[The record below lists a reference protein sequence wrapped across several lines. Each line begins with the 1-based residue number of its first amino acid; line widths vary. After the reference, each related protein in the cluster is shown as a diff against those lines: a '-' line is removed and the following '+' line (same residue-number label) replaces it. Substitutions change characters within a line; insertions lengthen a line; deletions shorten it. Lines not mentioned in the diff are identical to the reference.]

1 MKKTIGFLLAL
12 AIALG
17 PLSGCS
23 NGTSIPPAAT
33 EAPSA
38 SSTSTPAAPVS
49 EGPKQQVVL
58 YNNKIEIVEPL
69 ERMAAAYNAS
79 HPGVEII
86 IDTTGSDDYATAL
99 KTRFTGGEAP
109 DIFVIT
115 GVEQMKLW
123 MEYLEDLSD
132 QPWVGDMMDIAKPD
146 ITSEGKVYGFPVGIE
161 GYGYMYNKDVFA
173 AAGIAS
179 VPKTLAELQE
189 ASNKLGAVGVTPFV
203 STFGDWYQGGMFY
216 FSAAL
221 AQQEDPYAFIEAL
234 NNGTE
239 TIVGN
244 EAFIGLAD
252 MIAIDY
258 AGCESPLNTD
268 FSTQVAKFGSGA
280 AAISMG
286 GTWNQPTLNDVDPD
300 LNVGL
305 MPLPFLPDAADNN
318 VLYGGVTNYWAIN
331 NSSPAKEA
339 AKEFLN
345 WLVSDKEG
353 QRYLTTEIVNIP
365 AFNSVPV
372 DYEAIGPLG
381 QALSDYLLSGKVRG
395 IYNSRYPFSATEAF
409 GTIIQKYAAGNIDK
423 GQFQQELQSA
433 WDANKSQ

>member
-12 AIALG
+12 TIALG
-17 PLSGCS
+17 MLAGCANVAS
-23 NGTSIPPAAT
+23 PTPAAT
-33 EAPSA
+33 Q
-38 SSTSTPAAPVS
+38 TPASIAQSS
-49 EGPKQQVVL
+49 ETPAGAKQQVVL

-69 ERMAAAYNAS
+69 ERMAAAYTAS

-115 GVEQMKLW
+115 GVEQRKLW

-132 QPWVGDMMDIAKPD
+132 QPWVSDMMDIAKPD
-146 ITSEGKVYGFPVGIE
+146 ITSDGKVYGFPVGIE

-173 AAGIAS
+173 AAGIAA
-179 VPKTLAELQE
+179 VPKTLAELQD
-189 ASNKLGAVGVTPFV
+189 ASDKLTAAGFTSFV
-203 STFGDWYQGGMFY
+203 NTFGSWYQSGMFY

-268 FSTQVAKFGSGA
+268 FSTQVAKFGSGT
-280 AAISMG
+280 AAIAMG
-286 GTWNQPTLNDVDPD
+286 GTWNQPTLNDVDPN

-305 MPLPFLPDAADNN
+305 MPLPLLPDATDNN
-318 VLYGGVTNYWAIN
+318 VLYAGVTNYWAVN
-331 NSSPAKEA
+331 NGSPVKEA

-345 WLVSDKEG
+345 WLVSEKEG

-365 AFNSVPV
+365 AFKSVPV
-372 DYEAIGPLG
+372 DSEAIGPLG
-381 QALSDYLLSGKVRG
+381 QSLSDYLLAGKVRG

-423 GQFQQELQSA
+423 DQFQQELQSA
-433 WDANKSQ
+433 WEANKSL